1 MEKYKYLYKFNKKYN
16 ICLNISEYTNNELY
30 LINKIL
36 YKNNLDNIIET
47 NNSNI
52 LNYIGLISYWE
63 YNKKE
68 EAKKYYLM
76 AINLNNSY
84 AMNNYALLLENEN
97 KIEEAK
103 EYYLMAINLN
113 NSIAMNNYAN
123 LLYMDDDDNKIE
135 EAKKY
140 YLMAINLN
148 NHKSINDYLIAE
160 KNILKQYIYLIELK
174 SDIAISHIN
183 KIKNN
188 KDVIILSNKL
198 KYYSKI
204 ENCNICME
212 ENKVNVLLNC
222 FYHYICKDCYCNLYN
237 KPCPYC
243 NICCVV
249 I

>member
-113 NSIAMNNYAN
+113 N
-123 LLYMDDDDNKIE
+123 
-135 EAKKY
+135 
-140 YLMAINLN
+140 
-148 NHKSINDYLIAE
+148 HKSINDYLITE
-160 KNILKQYIYLIELK
+160 NNLLKQYIDLIELK
-174 SDIAISHIN
+174 SEIAISHIN
-183 KIKNN
+183 KIKNDRNIIIFLN
-188 KDVIILSNKL
+188 KI
-198 KYYSKI
+198 KYNSKI

-222 FYHYICKDCYCNLYN
+222 FCHYICKDCYCDLYD

-243 NICCVV
+243 KL
-249 I
+249 